1 MSTNKSDDVT
11 TLLRAQI
18 SELQTAIDR
27 IGRDDVHR
35 VEDALHSC
43 AGRVLTTGAGT
54 SAIVA
59 RKVAHTLNC
68 GGTPTFFVDPTV
80 AIHGSSGAITT
91 EDVLLL
97 FTKGGETDELASLL
111 DTIEGKSTT
120 RIAVTERPESTIGR
134 KSDLVLP
141 LPSVQE
147 VDRHNM
153 IATTSILLVSAIFDA
168 IGMRLMDRRGY
179 SYEQFAKTHPGGAVG
194 KRFAGDPGRS

>member
-11 TLLRAQI
+11 TLLCAEI
-18 SELQTAIDR
+18 SGLQTAIER
-27 IGRDDVHR
+27 IDLDAVHR
-35 VEDALHSC
+35 VEDALYSC
-43 AGRVLTTGAGT
+43 AGRVLTSGAGT

-68 GGTPTFFVDPTV
+68 GGTATFFVDPTV

-134 KSDLVLP
+134 RSDLVLP
-141 LPSVQE
+141 LPPVQE

-168 IGMRLMDRRGY
+168 IGMRLMGRRGY

-194 KRFAGDPGRS
+194 KRFAGDQRRS

>member
-11 TLLRAQI
+11 ALLYAEI
-18 SELQTAIDR
+18 SALQTAIER
-27 IGRDDVHR
+27 IDLDAVHR
-35 VEDALHSC
+35 VEDALYSC
-43 AGRVLTTGAGT
+43 AGRVLTSGAGT

-134 KSDLVLP
+134 RSDLVLP
-141 LPSVQE
+141 LPPVQE

-168 IGMRLMDRRGY
+168 IGMRLMGRRGY

-194 KRFAGDPGRS
+194 KRFAGDQRRS

>member
-1 MSTNKSDDVT
+1 MSTNKADDVT
-11 TLLRAQI
+11 TLLRTQI

-27 IGRDDVHR
+27 IGLDDVYR
-35 VEDALHSC
+35 VEDALYSC
-43 AGRVLTTGAGT
+43 AGRVLTSGAGT

-141 LPSVQE
+141 LPPVQE

-153 IATTSILLVSAIFDA
+153 IATTSILLVSALFDA
-168 IGMRLMDRRGY
+168 IGMRLMGRRGY

-194 KRFAGDPGRS
+194 KRFAGDRGRS